1 MNITSPLRLAV
12 GSHEAGSG
20 RGCAMNIVSWEN
32 GDTEIT
38 DLPACADPLLARVVQ
53 RVNDE
58 ICSYGDLLCPDCSE
72 QVLDLA
78 HRTVGTALD
87 MSDAERARA
96 YVRLALDEAE
106 SVARD
111 DDDERPTEARRVTA
125 AWLRGEVTVGEVRAA
140 AYAALEADATFYAA
154 AHAANSAA
162 YAADAAY
169 FAATYHATDAT
180 YYAADATDAAYY
192 AASSAAYAAYAA
204 NDAAADRVEHAHL
217 LIDRFESLTG
227 VRGQA
232 PEPEVTAAAVAA
244 MTEATA

>member
-162 YAADAAY
+162 YAADA
-169 FAATYHATDAT
+169 T